1 MLDPG
6 PCHTCPLATG
16 LLATPS
22 GVHHTCKPEDWRLC
36 DLFYRASKARTEP
49 EIRRRRFHR
58 GRALV
63 QKTRTVIQL
72 FQRSSAR

>member
-16 LLATPS
+16 ILITPT

-36 DLFYRASKARTEP
+36 DLLYHASKAVAEP
-49 EIRRRRFHR
+49 EIRPRRFPH
-58 GRALV
+58 GGALAR
-63 QKTRTVIQL
+63 KTRTVVQL
-72 FQRSSAR
+72 FRRAPAR